1 MNGRMRRYMW
11 LLAALSLAAIL
22 IVQGILL
29 YRIQIR
35 LVWLESNAEW
45 RTDRINDVFAEQ
57 DKLRNSLAR
66 IERTLIQN
74 RE

>member
-22 IVQGILL
+22 IVQGIVL

-35 LVWLESNAEW
+35 LVWIESNAEW